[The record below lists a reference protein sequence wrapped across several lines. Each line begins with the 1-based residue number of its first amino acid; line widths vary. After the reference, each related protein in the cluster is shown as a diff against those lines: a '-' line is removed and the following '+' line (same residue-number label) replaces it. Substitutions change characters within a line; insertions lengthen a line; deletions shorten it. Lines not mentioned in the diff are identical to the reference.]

1 MMKKF
6 TLLTFG
12 FLFLA
17 ATCITHAQNARQ
29 YLKVGSEFLA
39 NSKYQDAIDQFSKAI
54 EADPDYEKA
63 YSARAQAYSSIEEY
77 AKAAEDYEKLAIFD
91 PKNET
96 YFYDGARM
104 SYNLA
109 NYPAALVKLD
119 NALNIKRFY
128 IEAMQLRVLT
138 LIEMKR
144 YMEALDQSKDA
155 LRFKESDVNYYNHGR
170 INELLGVN
178 EEAEKAYE
186 NALKKN
192 KSFLEA
198 YVALADLQRKEHKL
212 DVALETINKAL
223 SINKNYVDAYRVRS
237 AVYADQ
243 LKYAEAINDVS
254 TIILIQPENADMYF
268 LRGKY
273 YQGYAQHLNAISDFT
288 KVISLKP
295 TNAQAYFNRAYS
307 YEQIMK
313 YDDAIKDYKK
323 LAEVAENDA
332 EAKELMS
339 QAEKRLFELNR
350 ETDKPVVVLVNPVEM
365 DSHILDVPRGQD
377 VIPIVGNAR
386 DESALKEVKVN
397 GMQIPFSKKKGN
409 FEFMTSVNLAE
420 NNMVSVDVTDVYDNT
435 TSISYK
441 VVRTEVDPPKI
452 HIIAPYASDNN
463 VIYLDSDDPSI
474 YVEGSINDES
484 MIKSIYINDVIAS
497 YVPNEKN
504 PNFQA
509 MISVQNRDKFTVK
522 AEDIFGNISENTY
535 RLNREAVTLGVDNP
549 MGKTWV
555 VFIENS
561 NYQSFASLD
570 GPTKDITMMKTALA
584 KYSVHNFIQK
594 QNMTK
599 QEMERFFAIE
609 LRDLLRSNRVNSL
622 LIWYAG
628 HGKFVNQTGY
638 WVPVDAKR
646 DDEFTYFNINA
657 LKASMQS
664 YPSTLNH
671 TLIVTDACESGPSFY
686 QAMRGELPDRSC
698 NDWASVR
705 LKSSQ
710 VFSSA
715 GYELAVDNSQF
726 TRTFANVLA
735 NNPDSCIPI
744 ENVVQRVTDAV
755 EKSQQQKPQFGK
767 ISGLEDENGTFFFI
781 AK

>member
-1 MMKKF
+1 MKTYTLLALSLFFLTFFTNVEAQNSKKF
-6 TLLTFG
+6 F
-12 FLFLA
+12 
-17 ATCITHAQNARQ
+17 
-29 YLKVGSEFLA
+29 KVGTEFLE
-39 NSKYQDAIDQFSKAI
+39 NNKYNDAIDQFTKAI
-54 EADPDYEKA
+54 ESDPDFEKA
-63 YSARAQAYSSIEEY
+63 YLSRAEAFEALKKYDSAV
-77 AKAAEDYEKLAIFD
+77 EDYEKLAIFD
-91 PKNET
+91 PKNEL
-96 YFYDGARM
+96 YFYKGAQM
-104 SYNLA
+104 NFELKEYSL
-109 NYPAALVKLD
+109 ALVKLD
-119 NALNIKRFY
+119 RALELKRFY
-128 IEAMQLRVLT
+128 VEAMQLRVLT
-138 LIEMKR
+138 LIDLKR
-144 YMEALDQSKDA
+144 YNEALEQSKDA
-155 LRFKESDVNYYNHGR
+155 LRFKESDVNYYNHGQ

-178 EEAEKAYE
+178 AEAEKAYD

-192 KSFLEA
+192 RSFLEA
-198 YVALADLQRKEHKL
+198 YVSLADLLRREKKL
-212 DVALETINKAL
+212 DRALETINNAL
-223 SINKNYVDAYRVRS
+223 AINKNYVKAYKVRS

-254 TIILIQPENADMYF
+254 TILLMQPNNADMYF

-273 YQGYAQHLNAISDFT
+273 YQGYAQHMNAITDFS
-288 KVISLKP
+288 KVISLQP
-295 TNAQAYFNRAYS
+295 DNAEAYFNRGYS
-307 YEQIMK
+307 NEQIMK
-313 YDDAIKDYKK
+313 FDDAIKDYKK
-323 LAEVAENDA
+323 LAEVAEDDD
-332 EAKELMS
+332 EALQLLSE
-339 QAEKRLFELNR
+339 AEKRLFELKR
-350 ETDKPVVVLVNPVEM
+350 ETDKPNVVLLNPAEK
-365 DSHILDVPRGQD
+365 DEHRLNVPKGQD

-386 DESALKEVKVN
+386 DESAIKEVRIN
-397 GMQIPFSKKKGN
+397 GMQIPFTRKKDV

-420 NNMVSVDVTDVYDNT
+420 STELKVDVTDIYNNT
-435 TSISYK
+435 TDISYQI
-441 VVRTEVDPPKI
+441 VRTEVDPPKI

-484 MIKSIYINDVIAS
+484 RIKSIFINDVIAS
-497 YVPNEKN
+497 YVPDERN

-509 MISVQNRDKFTVK
+509 MINIQNRDKFTVK
-522 AEDIFGNISENTY
+522 AEDDFGNVSEITY
-535 RLNREAVTLGVDNP
+535 RLNREAAALGAENP

-561 NYQSFASLD
+561 NYQSFASLE

-599 QEMERFFAIE
+599 QEMEKFFAIE
-609 LRDLLRSNRVNSL
+609 LRDLLRSNRVSSL

-664 YPSTLNH
+664 YPSSVNH
-671 TLIVTDACESGPSFY
+671 TLIITDACESGPSFY
-686 QAMRGELPDRSC
+686 QAMRSGLPDRSC

-715 GYELAVDNSQF
+715 GYELALDNSQF

-735 NNPDSCIPI
+735 NNPDACIPI
-744 ENVVQRVTDAV
+744 ESVVQKVTDAV

-767 ISGLEDENGTFFFI
+767 IAGLEDENGTFFFI

>member
-6 TLLTFG
+6 TLLTFS
-12 FLFLA
+12 FLFLS

-29 YLKVGSEFLA
+29 YLKVGSEFLE

-63 YSARAQAYSSIEEY
+63 YSARAQAYSSIKEY

-96 YFYDGARM
+96 YLYDGARM
-104 SYNLA
+104 SFNLA
-109 NYPAALVKLD
+109 NYPLALVKLD

-138 LIEMKR
+138 LIEMKK
-144 YMEALDQSKDA
+144 YMVALDQSKDA
-155 LRFKESDVNYYNHGR
+155 LRFKESDVNYFNHGR
-170 INELLGVN
+170 INELLGIN

-186 NALKKN
+186 SALKKN

-212 DVALETINKAL
+212 DVALETVNKAL

-288 KVISLKP
+288 KVISLEP

-350 ETDKPVVVLVNPVEM
+350 ETDKPVVVLVNPAEM

-535 RLNREAVTLGVDNP
+535 RLNREAVTLGADNP

-671 TLIVTDACESGPSFY
+671 TLIITDACESGPSFY

-735 NNPDSCIPI
+735 NNPDACIPI